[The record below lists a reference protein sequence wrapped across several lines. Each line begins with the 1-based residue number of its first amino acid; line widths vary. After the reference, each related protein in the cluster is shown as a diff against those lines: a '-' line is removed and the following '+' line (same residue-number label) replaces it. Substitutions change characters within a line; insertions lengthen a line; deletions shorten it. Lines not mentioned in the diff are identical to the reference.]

1 MMMKEGGFYDRTVRN
16 HGGRRREED
25 EGRWLTD
32 CGRPEGG
39 PSVHHTPA
47 SLHHLLPDA
56 VADQQQVRLALPH
69 LHVLEIDDSRIQG
82 AYHKFKNHITGE
94 QTKKQIKWF
103 YKYPTSISYKMSLI
117 CTSV

>member
-1 MMMKEGGFYDRTVRN
+1 MEDGEEGKKKMMMKEGGLYDRTVRN

-47 SLHHLLPDA
+47 SLHHRFPDA

-69 LHVLEIDDSRIQG
+69 LHVLEILILIQYTLHFNQIDDSRIQG
-82 AYHKFKNHITGE
+82 AYH
-94 QTKKQIKWF
+94 
-103 YKYPTSISYKMSLI
+103 
-117 CTSV
+117 